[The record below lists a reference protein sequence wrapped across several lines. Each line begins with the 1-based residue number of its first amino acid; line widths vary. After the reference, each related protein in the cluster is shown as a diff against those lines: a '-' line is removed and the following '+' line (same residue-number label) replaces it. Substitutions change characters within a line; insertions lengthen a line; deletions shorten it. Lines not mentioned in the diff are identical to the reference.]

1 MKLYLTDTL
10 VNVLNDLKDALRGTS
25 SKDAEFK
32 LELDESELTLQ
43 FDESVYFDLLGTD
56 FERYFTGNDD
66 KLTIDLL
73 YYDF

>member
-32 LELDESELTLQ
+32 LELTK
-43 FDESVYFDLLGTD
+43 V
-56 FERYFTGNDD
+56 N
-66 KLTIDLL
+66 
-73 YYDF
+73 